1 MTWAQ
6 QRVQYGRL
14 KKREYCEDDI
24 KAILPRCQKCL
35 TVWMKDNLPK
45 KGLSSTLPCEK
56 KSKVILKTYI
66 RLRRTGK
73 IFQWM
78 LETEKCPFC
87 GENHEHGGGRVG
99 EDPLT
104 YMGHRG
110 AHCARN
116 KPAEGY
122 YLEYAGVL
130 PPCNLYNNERP
141 SNRRSKPKDI
151 RQWIKN
157 HEECVK
163 RFKQGAK
170 WDDCFD
176 WGSTTNVDTT

>member
-1 MTWAQ
+1 
-6 QRVQYGRL
+6 
-14 KKREYCEDDI
+14 
-24 KAILPRCQKCL
+24 
-35 TVWMKDNLPK
+35 MKDNLPK
-45 KGLSSTLPCEK
+45 KDLSPTPPCEK
-56 KSKVILKTYI
+56 KSKVMLKTYI
-66 RLRRTGK
+66 RLVRTGK
-73 IFQWM
+73 IFQWK

-87 GENHEHGGGRVG
+87 GDNHEHGGGRVG

-116 KPAEGY
+116 IPAEGY
-122 YLEYAGVL
+122 FLEYAGVL
-130 PPCNLYNNERP
+130 PPLNRNSNERS

-163 RFKQGAK
+163 RFQQGAK